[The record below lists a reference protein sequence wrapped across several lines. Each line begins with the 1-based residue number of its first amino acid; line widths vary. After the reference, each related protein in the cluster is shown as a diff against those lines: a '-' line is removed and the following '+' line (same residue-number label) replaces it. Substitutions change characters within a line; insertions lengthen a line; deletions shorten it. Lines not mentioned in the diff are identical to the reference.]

1 MEPKNY
7 ESFQGRGN
15 LYLMEGK
22 YSDAK
27 RDFTKAIDLAKSFE
41 KINSHPLFTRK
52 NNRKWIKW
60 D

>member
-7 ESFQGRGN
+7 VSFQGRGN

-41 KINSHPLFTRK
+41 KINNLDTLVDFPLDYF
-52 NNRKWIKW
+52 
-60 D
+60 